1 MQLTVKVTNMP
12 AGRPPKSKKSK
23 ITRGTLRK
31 KPLRKTVAKAAV
43 PSVYIPQSLTTDE
56 RLAWQS
62 LSPVLKARGMLTA
75 DYAPAFE
82 QLCSSWARLRQLNAA
97 VREVGMTYRPPALD
111 SRGVPVLD
119 PDGEVVMGTIRAT
132 PEGQTLHAET
142 KIFRMWLTAFGLTP
156 IDVARVDLPAG
167 TDDQPAGAKLLD

>member
-1 MQLTVKVTNMP
+1 MP
-12 AGRPPKSKKSK
+12 VGRPPKSRKDKA
-23 ITRGTLRK
+23 TRGTLRQSRV
-31 KPLRKTVAKAAV
+31 RKTAGKVVAGT
-43 PSVYIPQSLTTDE
+43 VYIPQALTTDE

-119 PDGEVVMGTIRAT
+119 LDGEVVMGTIRAT